1 MLVIREKK
9 MSEKHYKTEEK
20 QASVFTIT
28 LFKKGMDKRS
38 LVWGQS
44 QKL

>member
-1 MLVIREKK
+1 MLAIREKK
-9 MSEKHYKTEEK
+9 MSEKQDKIEEK

-28 LFKKGMDKRS
+28 LFKKGMDKWN

-44 QKL
+44 QNL